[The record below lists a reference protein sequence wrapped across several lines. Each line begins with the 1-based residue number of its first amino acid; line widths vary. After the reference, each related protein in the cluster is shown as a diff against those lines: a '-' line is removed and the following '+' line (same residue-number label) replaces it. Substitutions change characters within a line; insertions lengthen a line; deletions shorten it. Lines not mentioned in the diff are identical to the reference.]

1 MTYKR
6 RVQLLG
12 HLQGNGQMT
21 FTRLSKR
28 FAGGLLRAQAAA
40 LAGIAAIGVLVSV
53 AATAQAQG
61 ISLIRDSEI
70 EALLNDYAQPI
81 FKATGVGSGRITM
94 RIVRNDAFNA
104 FVIDGQNVFVHT
116 GLLLQS
122 DTPNQVIGVIAHEA
136 GHIAGGHMAALRHRI
151 AKDQTRAL
159 LLQILAVG
167 LMGAGAATGD
177 REITGAGGGV
187 LTGAPAIIM
196 RSILAE
202 RRSQESAADQFGLKA
217 LEATRQSGRGMLE
230 TFERF
235 AQQEYISD
243 TYKDPFVRS
252 HPVATDR
259 LNQLR
264 RAVEGSPYYDK
275 LDPPELQLRHD
286 LMRAKLSGY
295 LESPAVVL
303 NRYPMTDT
311 SLPARYARGIARYF
325 QGGRGGLNAALAEI
339 DELIRVRPNY
349 AYFWEVKGDLL
360 MRSGKSKEAIP
371 YLRKAIKLAG
381 KGNDALMQVQLATAL
396 QNSGQ
401 SGSVKES
408 VKLLKASLVDDKNP
422 RAYRLLATAYYN
434 QGDRPKA
441 DAMTAQ
447 AYFFEGN
454 VQQAQIFAKRAHR
467 ALKAGSPEWIKN
479 EDILKYEPPRG

>member
-1 MTYKR
+1 MNFVR
-6 RVQLLG
+6 FRAGLLLSLFLLG
-12 HLQGNGQMT
+12 LT
-21 FTRLSKR
+21 SSFVP
-28 FAGGLLRAQAAA
+28 AQARG
-40 LAGIAAIGVLVSV
+40 L
-53 AATAQAQG
+53 
-61 ISLIRDSEI
+61 SLIRDSEI
-70 EALLNDYAQPI
+70 EALLNDYARPI
-81 FKATGVGSGRITM
+81 FKAAGLGSGRIAM
-94 RIVRNDAFNA
+94 RIVRSDSFNA
-104 FVIDGQNVFVHT
+104 FVIDGRNVFVHT
-116 GLLLQS
+116 GMLMQS
-122 DTPNQVIGVIAHEA
+122 KTPNEVIGIIAHEA

-151 AKDQTRAL
+151 KKDQTRAL

-167 LMGAGAATGD
+167 LVGAGAASGQRD
-177 REITGAGGGV
+177 VAGAGTGLLYGGNEIV
-187 LTGAPAIIM
+187 M
-196 RSILAE
+196 RSLLAE
-202 RRSQESAADQFGLKA
+202 RRSQESAADQAGLA
-217 LEATRQSGRGMLE
+217 YLNATKQSGRGMLE

-264 RAVEGSPYYDK
+264 QRARRSRYYNSA
-275 LDPPELQLRHD
+275 DPPDLQLRHD

-295 LESPAVVL
+295 LESPATVF
-303 NRYPMTDT
+303 NRYPRTDT

-325 QGGRGGLNAALAEI
+325 QGGHGGLQAALSEI
-339 DELIRVRPNY
+339 DFLIKARPSY
-349 AYFWEVKGDLL
+349 PYFWEVKGDLL
-360 MRSGKSKEAIP
+360 MRSGKSREAIP
-371 YLRKAIKLAG
+371 NLRKAVSLSRGSASLIR
-381 KGNDALMQVQLATAL
+381 VQLAAAL

-401 SGSVKES
+401 KGSLRES
-408 VKLLKASLVDDKNP
+408 VKLLRKSLIGDKNP

-454 VQQAQIFAKRAHR
+454 VQQARIFAQRAHR

-479 EDILKYEPPRG
+479 EDILRYRPKG

>member
-1 MTYKR
+1 MIFAR
-6 RVQLLG
+6 FRAGLMLGLFLLG
-12 HLQGNGQMT
+12 LMP
-21 FTRLSKR
+21 S
-28 FAGGLLRAQAAA
+28 FAPAQSRGL
-40 LAGIAAIGVLVSV
+40 
-53 AATAQAQG
+53 
-61 ISLIRDSEI
+61 SLIRDSEI
-70 EALLNDYAQPI
+70 EALLNDYARPI
-81 FKATGVGSGRITM
+81 FKAAGLGSGRIAM

-104 FVIDGQNVFVHT
+104 FVIDGRNVFVHT
-116 GLLLQS
+116 GMLMQS
-122 DTPNQVIGVIAHEA
+122 KTPNEVIGIIAHEA

-151 AKDQTRAL
+151 KKDQTRAL

-167 LMGAGAATGD
+167 LMGAGAASGSRD
-177 REITGAGGGV
+177 VAGAGTGLLYGGNEIV
-187 LTGAPAIIM
+187 M

-202 RRSQESAADQFGLKA
+202 RRSQESAADQAGLA
-217 LEATRQSGRGMLE
+217 YLRATKQSGRGMLE

-264 RAVEGSPYYDK
+264 QKAQRSRYYNTVDS
-275 LDPPELQLRHD
+275 PELQLRHD

-295 LESPAVVL
+295 LETPGTVF
-303 NRYPMTDT
+303 NRYPRTDK

-325 QGGRGGLNAALAEI
+325 QGGHGGLQAALSEI
-339 DELIRVRPNY
+339 NYLIKARPQY
-349 AYFWEVKGDLL
+349 PYFWEVKGDLL

-371 YLRKAIKLAG
+371 HLRKAISLTRGGAS
-381 KGNDALMQVQLATAL
+381 LIRVQLATAL
-396 QNSGQ
+396 QNSGGK
-401 SGSVKES
+401 GSLNES
-408 VKLLKASLVDDKNP
+408 VKLLRKSLIGDKNP
-422 RAYRLLATAYYN
+422 RAYRLLATAYYKK
-434 QGDRPKA
+434 GDRPKA

-454 VQQAQIFAKRAHR
+454 LKQAQIFAQRAHR

-479 EDILKYEPPRG
+479 EDILKYRPRG